1 MDDYESLNWA
11 SSKSVGQVSEIAVL
25 APIKQGPIPGERRTY
40 EQRLRAAI
48 DNLQNRVQKGIPNEL
63 DRVRSIHFGRMIIIR
78 PEQYLVYSQV
88 AGVKYADGLQT
99 DSGKIPDVFDDY
111 VEVKK
116 DTSVGPGEIDD
127 IQCRS
132 WLLTLVE
139 FDGDLKVYFRDIAQY
154 LGSAFDSIFVNCEDY
169 PGTIYFERFWL
180 WIRRYQIETA
190 LFYPRYRD
198 LSVVRIK
205 QLQEF
210 KHQFDEFVAS
220 VRSPA
225 GPRVKS
231 MDELFDAFL
240 RRTQQYASDFPAA
253 GGTFRKTRGA

>member
-88 AGVKYADGLQT
+88 AGVKYADRLRT
-99 DSGKIPDVFDDY
+99 DSGQIPDVFDDY
-111 VEVKK
+111 AEVKK
-116 DTSVGPGEIDD
+116 GASVAAGESDG

-139 FDGDLKVYFRDIAQY
+139 FDGDLKVYFRNIAQY
-154 LGSAFDSIFVNCEDY
+154 LGSSFDSIFVNCEDY
-169 PGTIYFERFWL
+169 PGTIHFEQFWL

-198 LSVVRIK
+198 LSAVRIK

-210 KHQFDEFVAS
+210 KREFDEFVAT
-220 VRSPA
+220 VRSPT
-225 GPRVKS
+225 GSRVKS

-240 RRTQQYASDFPAA
+240 RKTQQYASDFPAV
-253 GGTFRKTRGA
+253 GGTFRKTRGE